1 MLLMKAR
8 RKVSHVAS
16 YWGNNKYLGDIRATS
31 RICGGEGEFGNLVCP
46 FIVWALS
53 RTWFI
58 SITEEFADWIV
69 YLQLYIGSK
78 YGKWRRQN
86 WQSCQLE
93 HIPCSML
100 RWILDEAKY
109 RSLLQVKY
117 EWSRYWRIVRCDKRF
132 PRRGNFFRDTKFN
145 FSDFEPVV
153 RRIRFCRCPLC
164 DSGWIPV
171 NRIAILCSICS
182 KWLSHLQRPRR
193 GWNIKGICLGVCNIA
208 NFLLCSAVLGFNASI
223 DDYVRSCSLGAP
235 RGIPTARNG

>member
-1 MLLMKAR
+1 
-8 RKVSHVAS
+8 
-16 YWGNNKYLGDIRATS
+16 
-31 RICGGEGEFGNLVCP
+31 
-46 FIVWALS
+46 
-53 RTWFI
+53 
-58 SITEEFADWIV
+58 
-69 YLQLYIGSK
+69 
-78 YGKWRRQN
+78 
-86 WQSCQLE
+86 
-93 HIPCSML
+93 ML

-235 RGIPTARNG
+235 RGIPTDRNG